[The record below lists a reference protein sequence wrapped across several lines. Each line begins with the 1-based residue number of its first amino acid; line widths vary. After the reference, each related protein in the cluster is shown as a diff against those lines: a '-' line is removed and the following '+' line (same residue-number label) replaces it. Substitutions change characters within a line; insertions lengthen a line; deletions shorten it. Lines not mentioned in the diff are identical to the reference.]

1 MTTQLITPGQEN
13 RIVDL
18 FRDMLR
24 ALELTKEEAQEII
37 ADGGTMQWEI
47 KLILKKLSI
56 RDKRF
61 GRAIKKFKIT
71 VPVDYN
77 HDNQVDLSVAKAEEQ
92 NTVYFRLD
100 GFSSQSFARA
110 TNKLEPGKTYWVKI
124 FPILSAVNAVDGEDC
139 LAFLRK
145 QRAILAGG
153 QGITLVYDLQKER
166 LPAGKYIVSFD
177 KKEAL
182 PEEVAGLHAIPRTYV
197 RSDGS
202 INLDFSYF
210 ECLLHDDSCLLCI
223 CDK

>member
-37 ADGGTMQWEI
+37 ADGGTMQWET
-47 KLILKKLSI
+47 KLILKKLAI

-77 HDNQVDLSVAKAEEQ
+77 HDKQIDQSIAKAEEQ
-92 NTVYFRLD
+92 NTVYFRLER
-100 GFSSQSFARA
+100 FSSQNFARA

-124 FPILSAVNAVDGEDC
+124 FPILSAVDGEDC

-145 QRAILAGG
+145 QRAILTSG
-153 QGITLVYDLQKER
+153 QGITLVCDLQKEQ
-166 LPAGKYIVSFD
+166 LPVGKYLVSCD

-182 PEEVAGLHAIPRTYV
+182 PEDIANLHGVSRLSV
-197 RSDGS
+197 RSDES
-202 INLDFSYF
+202 IDLDFSYF
-210 ECLLHDDSCLLCI
+210 ECLLNDNSCLLCI
-223 CDK
+223 CAL